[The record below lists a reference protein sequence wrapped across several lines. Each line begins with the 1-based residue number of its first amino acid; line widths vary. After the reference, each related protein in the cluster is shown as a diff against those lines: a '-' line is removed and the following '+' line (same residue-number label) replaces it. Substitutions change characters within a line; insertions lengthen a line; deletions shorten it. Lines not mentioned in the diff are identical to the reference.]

1 MWSWGVRERK
11 NVRTQPREAG
21 APAQR
26 QDILGARWR
35 VLVLVLVLG
44 LAGAGAGAWW
54 GQRAAGVS
62 DASAVILINP
72 LYGNPFSPQGR
83 GDDLVNLET
92 EAQLV
97 TSDTVAER
105 VSQRIGR
112 GESIDEVLTGV
123 KVKVS
128 PNTQILEIH
137 VQLASA
143 EVAKQRAQAFASTYL
158 IYRRLITERTI
169 AEQSAQLYAQII
181 SLNQNLRSKTNVLEN
196 VAAGSPRARLLDQK
210 ISELTSQVGQL
221 RTLLATATSSSLD
234 PGQIVTPATVE
245 EPGLLDGPVPMGGLG
260 LLAGVMGALL
270 LAVALARR
278 DDVIRDPSVLGSSEI
293 PLFGAVPHPPDVSP
307 RATGAIRSALLA
319 ADGRRPLVVLVA
331 TASPGSAHAVTP
343 LGLSSAL
350 ASGRLE
356 TVLVDLVGGLGRE
369 VVVARPE
376 GPLPGLVDLLLE
388 TTTPDEALVSVEPH
402 LMAIGTGSHADRLDD
417 LVVAPE
423 MSLVLLDLGKRAD
436 VVVAAGGPLSE
447 PRTQAL
453 ARQVDLVLLEVHGGR
468 TTLNHLDEAL
478 RSLGQYGGTLAG
490 LIYVAP
496 PRRRRRLAARTHD

>member
-1 MWSWGVRERK
+1 M
-11 NVRTQPREAG
+11 RTQPRGSE
-21 APAQR
+21 APARR
-26 QDILGARWR
+26 QHILGARWR

-44 LAGAGAGAWW
+44 LAGGSAGAWW
-54 GQRAAGVS
+54 GQRAAGVR

-97 TSDTVAER
+97 TSDTVAQQ

-112 GESIDEVLTGV
+112 GESIEEVLTGV
-123 KVKVS
+123 KVTVS

-137 VQLASA
+137 VRLASA
-143 EVAKQRAQAFASTYL
+143 EVATQRAQAFAASYL
-158 IYRRLITERTI
+158 TYRRLVTERTV
-169 AEQSAQLYAQII
+169 AEQSAQLSAQIGA
-181 SLNQNLRSKTNVLEN
+181 LNQTLRRKTSVLGH
-196 VAAGSPRARLLDQK
+196 VGAGSPRARLLDQQ
-210 ISELTSQVGQL
+210 IGELTSHVGQL
-221 RTLLATATSSSLD
+221 RTLLATATSASLD

-245 EPGLLDGPVPMGGLG
+245 EPGLLDGPVPMGALG
-260 LLAGVMGALL
+260 LVAGLMGALL
-270 LAVALARR
+270 LAAALARR
-278 DDVIRDPSVLGSSEI
+278 DDVIRDPSVLASSEI
-293 PLFGAVPHPPDVSP
+293 PMFGAVPHPPDVSP

-331 TASPGSAHAVTP
+331 TASPGSAHAVTA

-356 TVLVDLVGGLGRE
+356 TVLVDLVGRIGRE

-376 GPLPGLVDLLLE
+376 DPQSGLVDLLLE
-388 TTTPDEALVSVEPH
+388 TTTPDEALVGVEPH
-402 LMAIGTGSHADRLDD
+402 LMAIGTGSRADRLDD

-423 MSLVLLDLGKRAD
+423 MGLVLLDLGKRAD

-468 TTLNHLDEAL
+468 TTLDHLDEAL

-496 PRRRRRLAARTHD
+496 PRRRRRRPARTDD